1 MIGTCRLCGNEREL
15 LTSHIMPSFIFKR
28 MKKTSATGHIR
39 FSQNMNKREQD
50 GLKFPWFCFDCEQL
64 FSKYEKYFSEKIL
77 QPIHQQQKEITY
89 NNTLSKFAASVAWRV
104 LMYFIEIND
113 IEHINPKDREAAEKS
128 WHDYLLNQNKHPDS
142 HELHFYNL
150 IGQIPADADTPNNIF
165 RYLSRATDLSVFK
178 TQDASFVYIKSLNF
192 LIIGYIRLP
201 QSSRALRKS
210 RICISRVQIT
220 QGLNELPEFIWKII
234 KERARKSQNHQNAL
248 SESEQLKI
256 DKAYRTN
263 LERASKSET
272 IKALTK
278 DAQAFGVR
286 SIFNNGEEE

>member
-1 MIGTCRLCGNEREL
+1 M
-15 LTSHIMPSFIFKR
+15 
-28 MKKTSATGHIR
+28 
-39 FSQNMNKREQD
+39 
-50 GLKFPWFCFDCEQL
+50 
-64 FSKYEKYFSEKIL
+64 
-77 QPIHQQQKEITY
+77 
-89 NNTLSKFAASVAWRV
+89 
-104 LMYFIEIND
+104 
-113 IEHINPKDREAAEKS
+113 
-128 WHDYLLNQNKHPDS
+128 
-142 HELHFYNL
+142 
-150 IGQIPADADTPNNIF
+150 
-165 RYLSRATDLSVFK
+165 
-178 TQDASFVYIKSLNF
+178 
-192 LIIGYIRLP
+192 
-201 QSSRALRKS
+201 RKS